1 MKHIAFILSIL
12 LVLAAC
18 QDELPTSSSNGVE
31 GMTEIILQ
39 SPDVPIIQTRA
50 NGDNDRDN
58 RVENVILFAFD
69 DQGNLLNAPVQQSVT
84 EANGEGPALS
94 DPTNVVMRYKVRA
107 YLPKEIKTLYAICNH
122 DKPDQLIQAV
132 KDQGLQALKDCDI
145 TISQLDE
152 AFKGCYVMTGMTTDI
167 RDSATVIELTRV
179 ASKQSFEIIFDPTEP
194 NESFELNRILVYNV
208 PSKTNLLDMPTTEG
222 TPYGSPVQDPGDGSL
237 QLSEWTSD
245 AVYNTADRSS
255 NYLGHA
261 EGMEVSFEEGTTTD
275 NKLQYSTSF
284 SLFENRRGGVTKTA
298 MDEALGINDDR
309 AEEQK
314 SAVRQ
319 LYKRD
324 LALPKDE
331 QKDSY
336 MNNLHK
342 EAYEYASYIV
352 LDGMYETP
360 TITYHVQYYIYL
372 GCNNYGDFNVIRNC
386 HQHYTVYIKACD
398 NVDTRV
404 TAIGLGS
411 PTFLVSEEP
420 YDAHFNVR
428 EALAYAPSEFEVYVV
443 DPDRTPW
450 LEISTSERYVPQKLG
465 STNDEAASFRLTLTM
480 GMHPVYIHTD
490 EYVPPITKP
499 EDNDKYPPRIGYIH
513 CRRTDGQGEL
523 EKYYQVIQY
532 PAQLV
537 VTTAWDINAAE
548 ERELKFFVERF
559 EDNDYLTYGF
569 EKYWSNTQIN
579 LISTGLFDGL
589 STTRKSYAMA
599 LWGDVDSETNQ
610 KRMEL
615 DDQLPMREEDQLTGK
630 QNAAYWTTDE
640 AESNLWKNVPI
651 DIALGSALAKNRDRN
666 GNGRIDYNEIL
677 WYLPAIYQLEDIK
690 EATIQDGE
698 HTPTLHGTY
707 TFPDEE
713 TNTPGSYQP
722 WALTGNYWS
731 ITPSV
736 SDAGGIT
743 PGRAYYMNM
752 DKSKRAIGLRDQAF
766 KVLVCRDANGWLGP
780 DDASGNGNVNNDE
793 TWNEDNDHNSPR

>member
-1 MKHIAFILSIL
+1 MKHIAFILSAL
-12 LVLAAC
+12 LALTAC
-18 QDELPTSSSNGVE
+18 QDELPGAASGSVG

-39 SPDVPIIQTRA
+39 EPVVPVIQTRA
-50 NGDNDRDN
+50 EDDRDS
-58 RVENVILFAFD
+58 RVEDVILFIFD
-69 DQGNLLNAPVQQSVT
+69 
-84 EANGEGPALS
+84 ANGQLCATPIQQAVSEVPETTLPEG
-94 DPTNVVMRYKVRA
+94 VVRRYKVRA
-107 YLPKEIKTLYAICNH
+107 YLPQETKQIYAVCNYDKANDLIDNIEEINDFASEDLSII
-122 DKPDQLIQAV
+122 QLE
-132 KDQGLQALKDCDI
+132 
-145 TISQLDE
+145 E
-152 AFKGCYVMTGMTTDI
+152 AFKGRYVMTGSTTEI
-167 RDSATVIELTRV
+167 TTKPTRIELTRV
-179 ASKQSFEIIFDPTEP
+179 ASKQSFNLVIGPLEKDGDDFELSSISVVNAPMVSNLMETEHADPTV
-194 NESFELNRILVYNV
+194 SC
-208 PSKTNLLDMPTTEG
+208 S
-222 TPYGSPVQDPGDGSL
+222 Q
-237 QLSEWTSD
+237 D
-245 AVYNTADRSS
+245 AVYATADMDK
-255 NYLGHA
+255 NYLPETLIEPVKT
-261 EGMEVSFEEGTTTD
+261 EGKENEYTFE
-275 NKLQYSTSF
+275 F
-284 SLFENRRGGVTKTA
+284 SLFENRRGSTDAATI
-298 MDEALGINDDR
+298 DIALDINDGRPEDEKAKVR
-309 AEEQK
+309 EVYKKDLADGKLIKGTSYPCATYVKIEGIYK
-314 SAVRQ
+314 SASKTQ
-319 LYKRD
+319 Q
-324 LALPKDE
+324 A
-331 QKDSY
+331 
-336 MNNLHK
+336 
-342 EAYEYASYIV
+342 
-352 LDGMYETP
+352 
-360 TITYHVQYYIYL
+360 TYYVYL
-372 GCNNYGDFNVIRNC
+372 GKDNYGDFNIIRNC
-386 HQHYTVYIKACD
+386 HYQYTVTIKAAD
-398 NVDTRV
+398 DADSRVDV
-404 TAIGLGS
+404 IGLGA
-411 PTFLVSEEP
+411 PTLMASDEP

-428 EALAYAPSEFEVYVV
+428 EALLYSPEQWEVYVE
-443 DPDRTPW
+443 DPDKTPW
-450 LEISTSERYVPQKLG
+450 LEISMNEKYLARPLDGQNTYGSEYAQ
-465 STNDEAASFRLTLTM
+465 FRLTGGGDQLYYI
-480 GMHPVYIHTD
+480 YIHTD
-490 EYVPPITKP
+490 EYVPPITDP
-499 EDNDKYPPRIGYIH
+499 SQNDDYAPRIGYI
-513 CRRTDGQGEL
+513 CYRRTDGSGGTGR
-523 EKYYQVIQY
+523 YQVIQY

-780 DDASGNGNVNNDE
+780 DDADGNGHVTNDDK
-793 TWNEDNDHNSPR
+793 WNEDNNHNSPR